1 MENDP
6 FIDDLPIE
14 TSIYEGFSMAML
26 NYQRVTQLNLD
37 SDVRVGCLPRGAS
50 RCSFWFCC
58 CFHRFPIS
66 GVFCSKK
73 IWIPSWKCWFATMV
87 CYMFRYFLMLSIAA
101 SRHLACTM
109 PGVSPVEPSV
119 ALGGSLFQRC
129 AVHSS
134 HHSARFTHRL
144 VAFAKI
150 RQVNPHHPKRD
161 FFAKPCE
168 ASAIPTVL
176 EMSHPQI
183 GM

>member
-1 MENDP
+1 
-6 FIDDLPIE
+6 
-14 TSIYEGFSMAML
+14 
-26 NYQRVTQLNLD
+26 
-37 SDVRVGCLPRGAS
+37 
-50 RCSFWFCC
+50 
-58 CFHRFPIS
+58 
-66 GVFCSKK
+66 
-73 IWIPSWKCWFATMV
+73 
-87 CYMFRYFLMLSIAA
+87 MLSIAA

-129 AVHSS
+129 AVRSS
-134 HHSARFTHRL
+134 HHSAHFTHRL

-168 ASAIPTVL
+168 DFFAKPCEASAIPTVL